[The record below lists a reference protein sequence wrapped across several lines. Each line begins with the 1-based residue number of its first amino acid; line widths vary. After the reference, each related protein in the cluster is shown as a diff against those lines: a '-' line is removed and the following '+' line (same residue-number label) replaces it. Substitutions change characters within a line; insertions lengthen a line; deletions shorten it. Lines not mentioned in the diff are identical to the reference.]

1 MGFDRLSRGVAMQ
14 VVGVRELKAHLS
26 RYLAD
31 ARAGERIVITARG
44 ERVAELVPVSPELK
58 TLAQLAQQG
67 CVSWSG
73 RRAVFRP
80 APGHEGPSLSDA
92 VLEQRADRERAV
104 LGGAE

>member
-1 MGFDRLSRGVAMQ
+1 MQ

-26 RYLAD
+26 RYLAG

-44 ERVAELVPVSPELK
+44 ERVAELVPVSGELQ

-67 CVSWSG
+67 RLSWSG
-73 RRAVFRP
+73 RRPVFRP
-80 APGHEGPSLSDA
+80 APGYKGPSLSDE
-92 VLEQRADRERAV
+92 VLEQRADRERVV